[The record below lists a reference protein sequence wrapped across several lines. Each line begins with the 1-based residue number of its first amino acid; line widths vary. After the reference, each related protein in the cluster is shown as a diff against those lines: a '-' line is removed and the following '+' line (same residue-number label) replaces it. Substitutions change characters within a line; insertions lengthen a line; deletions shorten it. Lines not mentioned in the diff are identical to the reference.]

1 MGPKDFHSIMTNC
14 LSILEFQSLN
24 KSVLTCSLITM
35 FNLIIYSPKSIIHA
49 LEERNQLLPL
59 VTILETNYK
68 LFTMDYEHKVASLG
82 LINIL
87 RKYCFWDSEP
97 DMIAAFPETKTLLEP
112 CLFNLIRILNV
123 SLVKSRVS
131 KTSHNETEQDNR
143 NEAALNYWDIEMMK
157 RQKLLKHDKPKNN
170 SQPPNQEIPSQDPLG
185 QMPINFASLGGG
197 FDCIGNKVFRKF
209 SDDDSDAGNSSDD
222 YDYNDFGYFFFN

>member
-1 MGPKDFHSIMTNC
+1 M
-14 LSILEFQSLN
+14 
-24 KSVLTCSLITM
+24 
-35 FNLIIYSPKSIIHA
+35 
-49 LEERNQLLPL
+49 PL

-97 DMIAAFPETKTLLEP
+97 DMITAFSETKTLLEP

-123 SLVKSRVS
+123 SLVKSRDS

-157 RQKLLKHDKPKNN
+157 RQKLLKHDKPKNI
-170 SQPPNQEIPSQDPLG
+170 STLTNQEIPSQDPLG
-185 QMPINFASLGGG
+185 PMPINFANLGGG

-209 SDDDSDAGNSSDD
+209 SDNDSDAGNSSDD
-222 YDYNDFGYFFFN
+222 YDYNDFGYFFSINHKRFGLGEFMPGIGGKVTSKLNKKFYEKIVSSLITPLEEKDEFEI